1 MFCPKC
7 GNEVFGNDQFCRS
20 CGAKLS
26 QRPLLAADENNR
38 LFFVKSHLEET
49 LEQALPV
56 FARFDNYYSQMA
68 EVSEKYASQK
78 SEYER
83 SCTSKGKTI
92 RTICFTVGFVI
103 AGLFFTVGPF
113 FSNYLLIPGFVFG
126 LLGLFLGL
134 VMPKKIQPDNEVL
147 SSIDKQKIQE
157 AKPIRDT
164 FSKVLEENADIVAE
178 IPRDYR
184 TYHAVSFFSDAVANG
199 KADTMKECM
208 LQYDN
213 YMHQLRM
220 EQGQMN
226 LFYRLQEQEEV
237 LSAIAA
243 STREAARNAKDASL
257 FAAMGMLI

>member
-7 GNEVFGNDQFCRS
+7 GNEVSGDDQFCRS

-26 QRPLLAADENNR
+26 QKPLLAADENNR
-38 LFFVKSHLEET
+38 LVLVPDALEAT
-49 LEQALPV
+49 IEQALPV
-56 FARFDNYYSQMA
+56 FAQFENFYSQMA
-68 EVSEKYASQK
+68 EVSEKYAIQK
-78 SEYER
+78 AEYEK
-83 SCTSKGKTI
+83 SCASRGKAI
-92 RTICFTVGFVI
+92 RPACFTVGFVI
-103 AGLFFTVGPF
+103 AGLFFTIGPF
-113 FSNYLLIPGFVFG
+113 FSNYLLIPGFAFG

-134 VMPKKIQPDNEVL
+134 ALPKRIQPDNEVL
-147 SSIDKQKIQE
+147 SSMDKQKIQE
-157 AKPIRDT
+157 AKPIRDA
-164 FSKVLEENADIVAE
+164 FSKVLEKNADIVAE

-208 LQYDN
+208 MQYDN
-213 YMHQLRM
+213 YIHQLRM

-226 LFYRLQEQEEV
+226 LFYRLQEQEEI

-243 STREAARNAKDASL
+243 STQEAARNAKDASL